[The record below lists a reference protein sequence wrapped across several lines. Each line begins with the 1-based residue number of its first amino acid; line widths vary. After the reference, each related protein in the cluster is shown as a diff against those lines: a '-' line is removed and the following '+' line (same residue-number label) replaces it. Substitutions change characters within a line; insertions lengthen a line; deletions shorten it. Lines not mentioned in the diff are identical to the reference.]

1 MRTSPWPLFF
11 RALATVLVGFEKV
24 IEILRT
30 YEFDFFAA
38 SSETESGRQMVLDGM
53 TEDGDATREQATCC
67 KYLTRCQML
76 DLGGSQI

>member
-38 SSETESGRQMVLDGM
+38 SSDTESGRQMVLDGM
-53 TEDGDATREQATCC
+53 TE
-67 KYLTRCQML
+67 
-76 DLGGSQI
+76 